1 MYVGKEVF
9 QEQLDREKAKEL
21 FYKSVGRVEI
31 ETHSFCNRRCNYCP
45 NVSGDR
51 LSENKRISPQHWQKI
66 LANLAEIDYKRN
78 LVFQSYNEPL
88 ADRNIIECISQARA
102 ACPKSR
108 IMIYTNGD
116 YLDEEYLEELS
127 YAGLNY
133 MHVSIHTRYNGKYSE
148 VDSLNLISKLIKR
161 TNCDI
166 SFKSFMPNQHII
178 ANIPHDHIEIDVRA
192 INFFDQGNNRGG
204 LVDAVPTPPVRTAPC
219 HFPFAHFYVGFSGNV
234 IPCCHVRSDVDAHAH
249 YLWGNLSEYDSIF
262 QAWASEQGAQWRRHL
277 ISLEPKKS
285 PCDTCSASFL
295 SNDPKVL
302 NQVKLAWERHVK

>member
-1 MYVGKEVF
+1 MYVGKDAFE
-9 QEQLDREKAKEL
+9 QQLDREQAKAL
-21 FYKSVGRVEI
+21 FHKSVARVEV

-51 LSENKRISPQHWQKI
+51 LGENKRISLKHWQMI
-66 LANLAEIDYKRN
+66 LANLSEIDYEKN

-88 ADRNIIECISQARA
+88 ADRNILECITQARA
-102 ACPKSR
+102 ACPKAR

-116 YLDEEYLEELS
+116 YLDQDYLEELS
-127 YAGLNY
+127 YAGLDY

-148 VDSLNLISKLIKR
+148 VDSLNLIAKLIKR

-166 SFKSFMPNQHII
+166 SFKSFLPNKHIV
-178 ANIPHDHIEIDVRA
+178 ANIPHDRIEIDVRA
-192 INFFDQGNNRGG
+192 INFFDEGNNRGG
-204 LVDAVPTPPVRTAPC
+204 LVDSVPKPPLRTAPC
-219 HFPFAHFYVGFSGNV
+219 HFPFAHFYVGFTGNV
-234 IPCCHVRSDVDAHAH
+234 IPCCHVRSDVEEHAQ
-249 YLWGNLSEYDSIF
+249 YVWGNLSEYASIF

-277 ISLEPKKS
+277 ISPEPKNA

-302 NQVKLAWERHVK
+302 HQVQLAWERHVK